1 MGDTIAIF
9 DCGAQYTKVIDRRV
23 RDMNVATDIFS
34 INTPMDAL
42 PLDKYAGF
50 ILSGGPNSVY
60 EPDSP
65 QCDPALFK
73 LGKPVLGI
81 CYGMQLM
88 THHCGGQVASLSA
101 KEYGETTITVNPNS
115 ALFKGLSPEQVVL
128 MSHGDSVNRLPDGFV
143 QVASSDGI
151 VAAIAND
158 HKQLYGVQFHPEVD
172 LTEHGQQMLHQFV
185 RGICQAPAT
194 FVLQDRLNTAIQA
207 IQQQVGNN
215 PVFVLVS
222 GGVDSTVTAALLLK
236 ALGPDKVYAV
246 HVDSGLMRHHE
257 SDAVID
263 ALKALGLKHLDYAKS
278 KAAFLNGFSG
288 TNGHRF
294 GPLSQLTDPEQKR
307 QVIGDVF
314 FHVVQDAIERLL
326 PDTTLR
332 QRVFIAQ
339 GTLRPDLIESG
350 NRDIS
355 ATAHTIKTHHNDV
368 ALIREQR
375 EKGLI
380 VEPNRDWHKDEVRQV
395 GRLLGLSDDL
405 VDRQPFPG
413 PGLGIRIL
421 CATTPYWPDGSA
433 AIEADLQAQVALC
446 QALLL
451 PVRSVGV
458 QGDGRSY
465 RQVLAMAGSDH
476 AVLAEWAKRI
486 PNQSAAINRVVWVIN
501 RTVFDQKPVL
511 TPTTLTD
518 EVIAL
523 CQSVDHLVTVAF
535 RQAGLLPKVSQLL
548 TVLLPCAEKQGHR
561 SVVIRGVVTSD
572 YMTARPMRLGQ
583 ELPVALL
590 HTLADAITREHH
602 NIDWVCWDMTGKPPA
617 TIEWE

>member
-23 RDMNVATDIFS
+23 RELNVATDIFPVE
-34 INTPMDAL
+34 TPLDAL
-42 PLDKYAGF
+42 DVAKYAGF
-50 ILSGGPNSVY
+50 VLSGGPNSVY
-60 EPDSP
+60 EAGSP
-65 QCDPALFK
+65 QCDPAIFT

-88 THHCGGQVASLSA
+88 THHCGGHVASLGT
-101 KEYGETTITVNPNS
+101 KEYGETTIQVQTDSP
-115 ALFKGLSPEQVVL
+115 LFQGLDTEQVVL
-128 MSHGDSVNRLPDGFV
+128 MSHGDSVDRLPEGFKQIAHSHDGV
-143 QVASSDGI
+143 
-151 VAAIAND
+151 VAAIAD
-158 HKQLYGVQFHPEVD
+158 EGKKLYGVQFHPEVD
-172 LTEHGQQMLHQFV
+172 LTEHGQAMLKQFV
-185 RGICQAPAT
+185 LGICQAPSS
-194 FVLQDRLNTAIQA
+194 FVLKDRLDTAIQT
-207 IQQQVGNN
+207 IQNQVGEH

-236 ALGPDKVYAV
+236 ALGPERVYAV
-246 HVDSGLMRHHE
+246 HVDSGLMRHEE
-257 SDAVID
+257 SDAVIA

-278 KAAFLNGFSG
+278 RDAFLNGFSG
-288 TNGHRF
+288 SNGSRF

-326 PDTTLR
+326 PEDLR
-332 QRVFIAQ
+332 HNVFIAQ

-355 ATAHTIKTHHNDV
+355 TTAHTIKTHHNDV

-375 EKGLI
+375 DKGMI

-395 GRLLGLSDDL
+395 GRLLGLSDEL

-421 CATTPYWPDGSA
+421 CATQPYWPEGSNEIQTGLQQQVA
-433 AIEADLQAQVALC
+433 PCQAQ
-446 QALLL
+446 LL

-465 RQVLAMAGSDH
+465 RQVLALAGDDV
-476 AVLAEWAKRI
+476 ATLADWARRI
-486 PNQSAAINRVVWVIN
+486 PNQSAAINRVIWVIN
-501 RTVFDQKPVL
+501 RQTLPPVHI

-518 EVIAL
+518 DAIDQCRA
-523 CQSVDHLVTVAF
+523 VDQLVTTAF

-548 TVLLPCAEKQGHR
+548 TVLLPCGETPGQR
-561 SVVIRGVVTSD
+561 SVTIRGVVTSD
-572 YMTARPMRLGQ
+572 YMTARPMRLDQ
-583 ELPVALL
+583 ELSVALL
-590 HTLADAITREHH
+590 RQLADTITQQQPG
-602 NIDWVCWDMTGKPPA
+602 IDWVCWDMTGKPPA

>member
-1 MGDTIAIF
+1 
-9 DCGAQYTKVIDRRV
+9 
-23 RDMNVATDIFS
+23 
-34 INTPMDAL
+34 
-42 PLDKYAGF
+42 
-50 ILSGGPNSVY
+50 
-60 EPDSP
+60 
-65 QCDPALFK
+65 
-73 LGKPVLGI
+73 
-81 CYGMQLM
+81 
-88 THHCGGQVASLSA
+88 
-101 KEYGETTITVNPNS
+101 
-115 ALFKGLSPEQVVL
+115 
-128 MSHGDSVNRLPDGFV
+128 
-143 QVASSDGI
+143 
-151 VAAIAND
+151 
-158 HKQLYGVQFHPEVD
+158 
-172 LTEHGQQMLHQFV
+172 
-185 RGICQAPAT
+185 
-194 FVLQDRLNTAIQA
+194 
-207 IQQQVGNN
+207 
-215 PVFVLVS
+215 
-222 GGVDSTVTAALLLK
+222 
-236 ALGPDKVYAV
+236 
-246 HVDSGLMRHHE
+246 
-257 SDAVID
+257 
-263 ALKALGLKHLDYAKS
+263 
-278 KAAFLNGFSG
+278 
-288 TNGHRF
+288 
-294 GPLSQLTDPEQKR
+294 
-307 QVIGDVF
+307 
-314 FHVVQDAIERLL
+314 
-326 PDTTLR
+326 
-332 QRVFIAQ
+332 
-339 GTLRPDLIESG
+339 
-350 NRDIS
+350 
-355 ATAHTIKTHHNDV
+355 
-368 ALIREQR
+368 
-375 EKGLI
+375 
-380 VEPNRDWHKDEVRQV
+380 
-395 GRLLGLSDDL
+395 
-405 VDRQPFPG
+405 
-413 PGLGIRIL
+413 L